1 MNESISK
8 VPKPIPALHLYPY
21 TYAVDD
27 IARDMEMSE
36 AAQRELL
43 LEMARAVLAGKLRVR
58 NPETGAPV
66 QVTPSMVNPSP
77 YVMVTDVNEWLE
89 KEGRIYSWTPLK
101 IVLNEIYD
109 LTNAGGGSRG
119 ITVSEVAAAFQD
131 IKWDY
136 TKWTK
141 NLSTPAKWI
150 LPCRVAKGKKGKKNS
165 ALWNPAQIAIA
176 LLDHRIQIK
185 KLDAV
190 FISLN
195 DWANEWREYSAR
207 FRN

>member
-43 LEMARAVLAGKLRVR
+43 LEMARAILAGKLRVR
-58 NPETGAPV
+58 KPETGAPV
-66 QVTPSMVNPSP
+66 HVTSSMVNPSP

-101 IVLNEIYD
+101 IVLNEIHD

-136 TKWTK
+136 VKWKK

-150 LPCRVAKGKKGKKNS
+150 LPCRVAKGKRGRRI
-165 ALWNPAQIAIA
+165 PRYGI
-176 LLDHRIQIK
+176 LLKLQSHFLSIK
-185 KLDAV
+185 FK
-190 FISLN
+190 
-195 DWANEWREYSAR
+195 
-207 FRN
+207 

>member
-8 VPKPIPALHLYPY
+8 LPKPIPALHLYPY

-27 IARDMEMSE
+27 IARDMKMSE
-36 AAQRELL
+36 VAQRDLL

-66 QVTPSMVNPSP
+66 YVTSRMVNPSP

-89 KEGRIYSWTPLK
+89 KEGRTYSWIPL
-101 IVLNEIYD
+101 EITSTEICD
-109 LTNAGGGSRG
+109 LTNAAGGSRG
-119 ITVSEVAAAFQD
+119 ITVSDVAAAFQN

-136 TKWTK
+136 VKWKK
-141 NLSTPAKWI
+141 NLSNPAEWI
-150 LPCRVAKGKKGKKNS
+150 LPCRVAKGRRGGKNS
-165 ALWNPAQIAIA
+165 SLWNPAQIAIA
-176 LLDHRIQIK
+176 LLDHDIK
-185 KLDAV
+185 ISKLDAV
-190 FISLN
+190 FINLN
-195 DWANEWREYSAR
+195 DWANEWKESSDR